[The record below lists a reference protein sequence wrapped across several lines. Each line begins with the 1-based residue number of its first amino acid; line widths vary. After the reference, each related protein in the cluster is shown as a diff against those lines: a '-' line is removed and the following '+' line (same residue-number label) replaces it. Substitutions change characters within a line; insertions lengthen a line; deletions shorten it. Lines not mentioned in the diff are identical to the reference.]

1 MRAALRLETRPPRL
15 WTEFEVYFLVLVALG
30 IYFSRLTT
38 LTIRGEES
46 RRARVAQEMLDS
58 GDWIVERQQ
67 GEIFADRPP
76 LGEWAIAAATLLN
89 GGQMTTATIRLPA
102 VTATLLTGLLL
113 YFYARSFMTRAGAFG
128 TGVAYLTFGQVL
140 QIGRLAESEAIF
152 ILLLGAAMLVWHAGY
167 VGRWRPWLMWSA
179 GYALAAFSGL
189 TKGPQGPVY
198 FCAAIGLYLLVRRD
212 WRCLLSGS
220 HLLGLCVFAAI
231 FLVWLV
237 PYYLRT
243 NYQAARD
250 SLLGVSLVRFGGTT
264 PLWQHMAS
272 YPLQILACLLP
283 WSPLFVRY
291 FDRSFWAGL
300 GNARPHVIFGFTAI
314 AATFPSVWFASEA
327 LNRHYMGL
335 YPCFA
340 LLAGV
345 VIDRCLASDVG
356 SLLRRRWNWYL
367 GGMSVVMLAIGVV
380 VCGAGFIPGEIAGRV
395 AQAVPFVVLFAIG
408 VLAAVG
414 VSWWSIRSL
423 HSRGGELGLLAVAA
437 FLGLSYTGIMINI
450 QANIS
455 EDSAAAVAKV
465 KGNLP
470 PGTQLV
476 SLGRLDHV
484 FTFHYRDA
492 IPVVPWPQTANAL
505 PDDAEYFCFSPE
517 GSPAGELPFAWEK
530 IAVVS
535 CDRNHLPE
543 PQRTVVIGRRL
554 DTATA
559 RTQQL
564 AEPTKRF
571 E

>member
-1 MRAALRLETRPPRL
+1 MHAAQPTQRAWWREA
-15 WTEFEVYFLVLVALG
+15 EVYLLVLVALA

-76 LGEWAIAAATLLN
+76 LGEWAIAATTLLN

-102 VTATLLTGLLL
+102 VTATLLTGLML
-113 YFYARSFMTRAGAFG
+113 YFYARTFMTRAGAFG
-128 TGVAYLTFGQVL
+128 TGLAYLTFGQVL

-152 ILLLGAAMLVWHAGY
+152 IFLLGTALLVWHAGY
-167 VGRWRPWLMWSA
+167 VARWRPWRMWTA
-179 GYALAAFSGL
+179 GYALAALAGL

-212 WRCLLSGS
+212 WRCLLSWS
-220 HLLGLCVFAAI
+220 HVLGLCVFAAI
-231 FLVWLV
+231 FLAWLV

-264 PLWQHMAS
+264 PLWQHLAS
-272 YPLQILACLLP
+272 YPWQILGCLLP
-283 WSPLFVRY
+283 WSPLFIRY
-291 FDRSFWAGL
+291 FDKSFWAAL
-300 GNARPHVIFGFTAI
+300 GTARPHVIFALTAI

-335 YPCFA
+335 YPLFA

-345 VIDRCLASDVG
+345 VIDRCLMSEAE
-356 SLLRRRWNWYL
+356 SLLRRRWNLYL
-367 GGMSVVMLAIGVV
+367 NGIGLVMLVV
-380 VCGAGFIPGEIAGRV
+380 AGIVCGAGFKSGEMAERV
-395 AQAVPFVVLFAIG
+395 AQPTPFAALFAIG

-414 VSWWSIRSL
+414 GVWWSTRS
-423 HSRGGELGLLAVAA
+423 RDPRADRFGLLAVAA
-437 FLGLSYTGIMINI
+437 FLGLSYTGVMVNI
-450 QANIS
+450 QARIS
-455 EDSAAAVAKV
+455 EDSAASVAKV
-465 KGNLP
+465 KEQLP
-470 PGTQLV
+470 TGSQLV

-484 FTFHYRDA
+484 FTFYYRDA
-492 IPVVPWPQTANAL
+492 IPVVPWPQSANAL
-505 PDDAEYFCFSPE
+505 PKGAEYFCFTPPE
-517 GSPAGELPFAWEK
+517 NQTYEPPFAWEK

-543 PQRTVVIGRRL
+543 PQRTVVVGRRL

-559 RTQQL
+559 RAQHTSEQAKL
-564 AEPTKRF
+564 F
-571 E
+571 D